1 MFGKKKSKAELTIKG
16 QYFLNYCEKIADGV
30 WTERD
35 YIEAYED
42 SLKHFIES
50 VLRRVDKTDGELT
63 WEQLRVV
70 SAKILVQ
77 SLKGEVSL

>member
-16 QYFLNYCEKIADGV
+16 KYFLSYCEKIAGGV

-42 SLKHFIES
+42 SLKNFIEG
-50 VLRRVDKTDGELT
+50 VLRRVGKAGEELT

-70 SAKILVQ
+70 GAKILVQ
-77 SLKGEVSL
+77 SLKEEVGK